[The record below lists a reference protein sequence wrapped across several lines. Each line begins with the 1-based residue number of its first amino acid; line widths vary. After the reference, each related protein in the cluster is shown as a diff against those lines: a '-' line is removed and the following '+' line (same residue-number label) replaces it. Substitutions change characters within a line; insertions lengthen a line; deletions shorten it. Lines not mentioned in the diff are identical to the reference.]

1 MSYGVLK
8 GNCSIRM
15 ILLVNPL
22 LDCKVPYFNEIRRLT
37 LDQP

>member
-15 ILLVNPL
+15 ILLYL
-22 LDCKVPYFNEIRRLT
+22 GSQSTFRLQSNEIRRLT